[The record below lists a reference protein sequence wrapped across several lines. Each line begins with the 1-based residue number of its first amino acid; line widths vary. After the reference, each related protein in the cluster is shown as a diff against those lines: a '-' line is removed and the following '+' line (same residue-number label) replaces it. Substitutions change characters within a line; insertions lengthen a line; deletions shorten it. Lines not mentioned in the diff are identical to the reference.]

1 MRISSAN
8 AISYQPRPADAM
20 KQEVDAE
27 QSAQDID
34 AVAMPYDQLPAL
46 MARLADTPGTASKA
60 LQYTILSACR
70 TSEVLHMTWDEIDLD
85 NAVWNIKASG

>member
-1 MRISSAN
+1 MQSHTKT
-8 AISYQPRPADAM
+8 RPADAM

-34 AVAMPYDQLPAL
+34 AVAMLYDQLPAF
-46 MARLADTPGTASKA
+46 MAWLADTPGTASKA
-60 LQYTILSACR
+60 LQFTILSACR

-85 NAVWNIKASG
+85 NAVWKIDASG